1 MKGKGRHPD
10 KALTAVQVRQLK
22 LPGRYADGN
31 GLYLE
36 VTAAGTKHWL
46 LRLVVQGRRRD
57 IGLGSTTLV
66 PLVEAREKAL
76 FFRKIAREGGDP
88 IAERDK
94 LKPTIPTFREAA
106 ERVHAEN
113 APSWKNPKHAAQW
126 LTTVKTYAFPE
137 LGDRPV
143 NEIDSPHLLRVLSP
157 IWLAKPETARRLK
170 QRLGTVFDWAKA
182 AGYRQGDN
190 PMEGVERGLP
200 KQTGTKEHHAAL
212 PYAQVPGFIATLRA
226 GDATMTVKLAFE
238 FLILT
243 AARTGE
249 VLGATWDE
257 IDFEEQTWT
266 VPATRMKAKKAHRVP
281 LCPRAVEILKQARAF
296 GGQGPIF
303 PGRSAGKPLSNT
315 AFLMVLRRLDLDVT
329 AHGFRSAFRDWASEE
344 TNFPREVCE
353 MALSHTVENRVEAA
367 YRRGDLFEKRR
378 QLMKAWSTY
387 LSTR

>member
-88 IAERDK
+88 IAERYK

-143 NEIDSPHLLRVLSP
+143 SEIDSPHLLRVLSP

-190 PMEGVERGLP
+190 PIEGVERGLP
-200 KQTGTKEHHAAL
+200 KQTAAKSHHAAL
-212 PYAQVPGFIATLRA
+212 AYAQVPGFIATLRA

-353 MALSHTVENRVEAA
+353 MALAHAVENRVEAA

-378 QLMKAWSTY
+378 QLMKAWGTY
-387 LSTR
+387 SLTQ